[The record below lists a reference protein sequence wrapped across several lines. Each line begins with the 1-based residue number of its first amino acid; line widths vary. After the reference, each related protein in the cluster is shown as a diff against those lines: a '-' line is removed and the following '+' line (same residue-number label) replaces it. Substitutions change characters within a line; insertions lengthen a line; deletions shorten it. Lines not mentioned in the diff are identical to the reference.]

1 MKFKNVLLAATA
13 LMLTSVL
20 AFSGCTDLKNENS
33 AEESSAPQSSEK
45 KQESSKNTEKSEA
58 SKTESKTESKAE
70 NSAAQSSVEEQEY
83 SLPAYNKITPAVWEV
98 TDSNAHVIYM
108 MGSIHAA
115 DADALEMP
123 DYFET
128 AYAKC
133 DSLAVECDITEAQLD
148 IFGLGELLYTDGTT
162 IKDHVPEED
171 YEKAVETLSAA
182 GSYNAN
188 YDYMKPIMWSSL
200 GEAVAIQR
208 AGLNTNYG
216 IDTLLIKR
224 AKEENKKVLEVE
236 SVDSQYTLLAHLP
249 DEVQLLMF
257 HQLTTDDYIDDM
269 EKELR
274 ETYEGWKNGT
284 LGDSLVESDADITE
298 ESLSDE
304 ELKLLEQYNDA
315 MLNNRN
321 KGMVEKAKEYM
332 KGGKTVMFVVGAAH
346 FYGEKGILQLMKDNG
361 CTIRQLTT
369 EDAEKPP
376 AKSAFAAESTEEESS
391 VPETDPGTAR
401 AA

>member
-1 MKFKNVLLAATA
+1 MKFKNVLSAVTA

-20 AFSGCTDLKNENS
+20 AFSGCTDQKNES
-33 AEESSAPQSSEK
+33 SHEESSTPQSSKE
-45 KQESSKNTEKSEA
+45 KQESSNNTDKSET
-58 SKTESKTESKAE
+58 SKTESEKE
-70 NSAAQSSVEEQEY
+70 NSAAESSEEEPEY

-98 TDSNAHVIYM
+98 TDSNANVIYM

-148 IFGLGELLYTDGTT
+148 IFSLNGLLYTDGTT
-162 IKDHVPEED
+162 IQDHVPAAD
-171 YEKAVETLSAA
+171 YKKAVEALSTA
-182 GSYNAN
+182 GSYSSN
-188 YDYMKPIMWSSL
+188 YDYMKPIMWSAL
-200 GEAVAIQR
+200 GETVAIER
-208 AGLNTNYG
+208 AGLYTNYG

-224 AKEENKKVLEVE
+224 AKNDKKTVLEVE
-236 SVDSQYTLLAHLP
+236 SVDSQYSLLANLS
-249 DEVQLLMF
+249 DEIQLLLY
-257 HQLTTDDYIDDM
+257 HQLGTDNYIDDM

-274 ETYEGWKNGT
+274 ETYEAWKNGT
-284 LGDSLVESDADITE
+284 LDESLLDSDNDTTE

-321 KGMVEKAKEYM
+321 KGMVEKALEYM
-332 KGGKTVMFVVGAAH
+332 KSGKKVMFVVGAAH
-346 FYGEKGILQLMKDNG
+346 FYGEKGILQLMKDSG

-369 EDAEKPP
+369 EDAETIP
-376 AKSAFAAESTEEESS
+376 AKATPAIESTEEEIA